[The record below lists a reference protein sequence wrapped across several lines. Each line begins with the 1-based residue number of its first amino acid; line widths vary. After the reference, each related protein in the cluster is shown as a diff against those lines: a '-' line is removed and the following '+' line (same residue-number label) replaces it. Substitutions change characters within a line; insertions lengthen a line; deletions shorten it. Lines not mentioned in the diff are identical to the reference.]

1 MLLDTTLQTA
11 CSIEA
16 TPIVTASA
24 PSQTL
29 LKDALATVCTG
40 VVTASSN
47 DSVMVLSALLVEHQV
62 GCLIITKELAPDDT
76 VGSLLLGELK
86 NLKPIGLV
94 SERELVSALASG
106 ENLHRLCAQDI
117 MRSLEPCVFSPENSL
132 YLAYQILAQRE
143 SEYGIVTQEKE
154 LLGIL
159 SQSSLLRALNSLNV
173 QAQLQQETLA
183 HQQTQLAFKAAKI
196 ESTQQ
201 RDNRAAKLAEMNEQ
215 LKKDLRKRKRVE
227 EALKQTLKTLQ
238 SAQTQIIQSERMA
251 GLGHFVAGVAH
262 EINNPVN
269 FIHGNLKPARQYAE
283 ELLALVSYYQKTDPA
298 LAQTIQLEIEEL
310 EDIDVE
316 FLAKDFP
323 RLLDS
328 MKSGTERIREIV
340 KSLRNFSRLD
350 EADVKPVDIHEGIE
364 NTLLLLPNRL
374 KALPGQSAIRVVKAY
389 GDLPMIECFASQ
401 LNQVFWHLLSNAI
414 DAVRSHYVQ
423 NTFQHKSEPTQP
435 NIGTIQIR
443 TAVIRDGWIAIFIA
457 DNGPGIPEQARNQI
471 FDPFYTTKPVGTGTG
486 LGLSISHQ
494 VIAEKHGGKLY
505 YHSTPGQ
512 GTEFVVE
519 LPYTISPAAG
529 SAQLDRLEQAV

>member
-1 MLLDTTLQTA
+1 MSLDTALQTA
-11 CSIEA
+11 CSTEA
-16 TPIVTASA
+16 DLYVIASA
-24 PSQTL
+24 SSKRL
-29 LKDALATVCTG
+29 IKDALAAVCTG
-40 VVTASSN
+40 VVIASSN
-47 DSVMVLSALLVEHQV
+47 DSISALSALMVEHQV
-62 GCLIITKELAPDDT
+62 GCLIITKKLEPDDT
-76 VGSLLLGELK
+76 IESLLLGEFK

-94 SERELVSALASG
+94 GERELVRSLASG
-106 ENLHRLCAQDI
+106 DDLYRLCAQDI
-117 MRSLEPCVFSPENSL
+117 MISLEQCVFSPENSL
-132 YLAYQILAQRE
+132 HLAYQTLAQRGAK
-143 SEYGIVTQEKE
+143 YGIVKQEEE
-154 LLGIL
+154 LLGVL
-159 SQSSLLRALNSLNV
+159 SQSSLLRALNPLNM

-183 HQQTQLAFKAAKI
+183 HQQTQLAFKAAEI

-201 RDNRAAKLAEMNEQ
+201 RDERTAKLAEINEQ

-227 EALKQTLKTLQ
+227 DALKQTLKTLQ

-269 FIHGNLKPARQYAE
+269 FIHGNLKPAKQYAE

-298 LAQTIQLEIEEL
+298 LAQTIQIEIEEL

-350 EADVKPVDIHEGIE
+350 EADMKPVDIHEGID

-374 KALPGQSAIRVVKAY
+374 KALPGQSAIRVVKTY
-389 GDLPMIECFASQ
+389 GNLPTVECFASQ

-423 NTFQHKSEPTQP
+423 NAFENESEPTQP
-435 NIGTIQIR
+435 DISTIQIR
-443 TAVIRDGWIAIFIA
+443 TEVIKANWIAISII
-457 DNGPGIPEQARNQI
+457 DNGPGIPEQARNKI
-471 FDPFYTTKPVGTGTG
+471 FDPFYTTKPVGKGTG

-494 VIAEKHGGKLY
+494 VIVEKHGGRLY
-505 YHSTPGQ
+505 CHSTPGQ
-512 GTEFVVE
+512 GTEFVIE
-519 LPYTISPAAG
+519 LPCKI
-529 SAQLDRLEQAV
+529 AQPLAHPN